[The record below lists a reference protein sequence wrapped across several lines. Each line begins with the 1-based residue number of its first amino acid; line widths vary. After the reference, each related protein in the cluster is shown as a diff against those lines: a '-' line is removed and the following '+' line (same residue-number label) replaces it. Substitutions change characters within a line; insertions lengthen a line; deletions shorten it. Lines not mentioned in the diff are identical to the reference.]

1 MNTAAVTTELVLPI
15 HDAAGIH
22 DDRAPRSSVAWH
34 ALWTRS
40 HCEQPVH
47 DQLAAKGF
55 DLLLPKIEQ
64 WSRRGGLRH
73 LIRVPMFSGYVFL
86 RAAMDKASYVEVVKA
101 RGLVQVLGERW
112 DRLTTIPDR
121 EIDTIRRIVDARIPA
136 LPYPY
141 LREGQR
147 VRITLGP
154 EDLLDIAVWNNT
166 AISRAVPVRPDG
178 KISLPLLNDV
188 QAAGLTPS
196 QLREVL
202 AKRLADYMPTP
213 EVSVIVREVHSFKVS
228 VIGEIKTPGRYEL
241 KSRATVLDVLAQA
254 GPFSDFASRA
264 RIFVLRF
271 NGTTAKRLPF
281 NYNKVIAAD
290 GEQENFFL
298 QPGDIVVVP

>member
-1 MNTAAVTTELVLPI
+1 MAWHKSLMIAMLVMPLIVTSLTAAEETPKGLAG
-15 HDAAGIH
+15 AAAVDG
-22 DDRAPRSSVAWH
+22 
-34 ALWTRS
+34 
-40 HCEQPVH
+40 Q
-47 DQLAAKGF
+47 
-55 DLLLPKIEQ
+55 
-64 WSRRGGLRH
+64 
-73 LIRVPMFSGYVFL
+73 Y
-86 RAAMDKASYVEVVKA
+86 
-101 RGLVQVLGERW
+101 
-112 DRLTTIPDR
+112 TI
-121 EIDTIRRIVDARIPA
+121 
-136 LPYPY
+136 
-141 LREGQR
+141 
-147 VRITLGP
+147 GP

-188 QAAGLTPS
+188 QAAGLTPY

-264 RIFVLRF
+264 RIFVIRS
-271 NGTTAKRLPF
+271 NGGAVKRLPF

>member
-1 MNTAAVTTELVLPI
+1 MTLRRCVIAAILIVSLTVSGLAAADEGPKGLAGAAAV
-15 HDAAGIH
+15 D
-22 DDRAPRSSVAWH
+22 
-34 ALWTRS
+34 
-40 HCEQPVH
+40 
-47 DQLAAKGF
+47 
-55 DLLLPKIEQ
+55 
-64 WSRRGGLRH
+64 
-73 LIRVPMFSGYVFL
+73 
-86 RAAMDKASYVEVVKA
+86 
-101 RGLVQVLGERW
+101 GEY
-112 DRLTTIPDR
+112 
-121 EIDTIRRIVDARIPA
+121 RI
-136 LPYPY
+136 
-141 LREGQR
+141 
-147 VRITLGP
+147 GP
-154 EDLLDIAVWNNT
+154 EDLLDVAVWNNT

-178 KISLPLLNDV
+178 KLSLPLLNDG

-241 KSRATVLDVLAQA
+241 KSRATVLDVLAPA
-254 GPFSDFASRA
+254 GPFIDFASRA
-264 RIFVLRF
+264 RIFVLRS